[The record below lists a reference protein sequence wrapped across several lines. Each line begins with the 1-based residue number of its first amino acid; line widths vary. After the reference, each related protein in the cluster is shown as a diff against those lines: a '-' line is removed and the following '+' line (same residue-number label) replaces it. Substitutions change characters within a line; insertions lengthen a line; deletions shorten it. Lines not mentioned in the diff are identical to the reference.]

1 MQALGEKGGGFLH
14 RAAAPDAGTGRK
26 AEVNFQHRQKQFAAD
41 RCQKLCHGEEHTTVD
56 QCPGGLPACRRNA
69 AVDRHEGDKVVLAI
83 LRRVPRGTHQVDA
96 RRQAHGGE
104 AQHGDGV
111 NAALPV
117 VGPGQQAQHAR
128 HQQVPCRPQAK
139 GQWLADVGGKVIFRH
154 LPQFGKAPACGL
166 L

>member
-1 MQALGEKGGGFLH
+1 MTVAKNC
-14 RAAAPDAGTGRK
+14 AMAKNIP
-26 AEVNFQHRQKQFAAD
+26 
-41 RCQKLCHGEEHTTVD
+41 TVD

-69 AVDRHEGDKVVLAI
+69 AVHRHKGDQVVLAI
-83 LRRVPRGTHQVDA
+83 LRRVPHGTHQVDA
-96 RRQAHGGE
+96 RRQAPCAAK

-154 LPQFGKAPACGL
+154 LPQSGKAPACGL